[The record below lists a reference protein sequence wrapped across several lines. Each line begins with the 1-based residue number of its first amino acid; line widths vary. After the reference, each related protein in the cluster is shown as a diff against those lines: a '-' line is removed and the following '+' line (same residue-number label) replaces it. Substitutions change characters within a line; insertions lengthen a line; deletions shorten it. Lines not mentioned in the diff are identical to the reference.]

1 MSDFPSADG
10 AASKS
15 LVMTR
20 RGLAG
25 LLFAGAAMAATRGWA
40 QAIVTDEAGL
50 TTETVQVNSSGQ
62 AIPAYLARPARGG
75 PFPAVVV
82 VSEASGLNEHI
93 RDICR
98 RFAKLGYVAIA
109 PDFFV
114 RAGAIAAPAD
124 PVAVAK
130 VLAATPDRQ
139 AVADVGATVAYLKT
153 REDVIGDR
161 LAIVG
166 YGWGGT
172 IVWLACETYPDF
184 RAGVAWYGALAPA
197 AGAPADPS
205 RMWPLQSAG
214 ALHAPVLGLYAGAD
228 PDTAAVPAMR
238 QALAAAGQ
246 SGTEIIIYP
255 DAQAGFA
262 ADDRA
267 SYSPADAQDGW
278 MRLLAHF
285 AINGAAVRH
294 DPPNHP
300 HHAPAEHAESGESE
314 ERHGR
319 HGARRGGRH
328 GSSRH
333 GGGSAHGSSHHATS
347 HHSGATRSYRPSHPS
362 HHRRGH
368 RD

>member
-1 MSDFPSADG
+1 MPDSSRPDG
-10 AASKS
+10 AAQTAPRS
-15 LVMTR
+15 LTR

-25 LLFAGAAMAATRGWA
+25 LVFAGLTVAATRGWA
-40 QAIVTDEAGL
+40 DAIVTDEAGL
-50 TTETVQVNSSGQ
+50 TTDTVRIDSSGQ

-75 PFPAVVV
+75 PFPAVIV

-114 RAGAIAAPAD
+114 RAGGSAA
-124 PVAVAK
+124 
-130 VLAATPDRQ
+130 LAATSDRQ
-139 AVADVGATVAYLKT
+139 AVADVGATLAYLKT
-153 REDVIGDR
+153 RDDVIAER
-161 LAIVG
+161 LAITG

-197 AGAPADPS
+197 AGAAADPN
-205 RMWPLQSAG
+205 RLWPLQNASS
-214 ALHAPVLGLYAGAD
+214 LHAPVLGLYAGAD

-238 QALAAAGQ
+238 QALGAAGQ

-262 ADDRA
+262 ADDKP

-285 AINGAAVRH
+285 AINGAVVRH
-294 DPPNHP
+294 DPPNRP
-300 HHAPAEHAESGESE
+300 HHAAEHEKPEG
-314 ERHGR
+314 RHGR
-319 HGARRGGRH
+319 HGSSKHGEGRHGGKH
-328 GSSRH
+328 GSSRRETSGH
-333 GGGSAHGSSHHATS
+333 AAGHHAAG
-347 HHSGATRSYRPSHPS
+347 HHSGSTRSYRPTHPS
-362 HHRRGH
+362 HHLRG
-368 RD
+368 RKD